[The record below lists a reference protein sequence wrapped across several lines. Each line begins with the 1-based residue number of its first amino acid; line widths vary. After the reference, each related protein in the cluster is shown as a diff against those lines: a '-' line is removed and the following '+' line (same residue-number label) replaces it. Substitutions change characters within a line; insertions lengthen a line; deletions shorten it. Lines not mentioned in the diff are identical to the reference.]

1 MRKEKKGKTEFV
13 KVQLEVNLKECWVMW
28 SCWLLLGIVTC
39 GCFTSNICLS
49 VHLFFP
55 PWPQASQFTWK
66 LGSYQYWTAW
76 CGAADGVSRQCFM
89 TETNEDV
96 PSHKGCRQWWLHAV
110 TEKKGFWSRKGD
122 EQELSS
128 VFFPSQ
134 RVAEW
139 RSYNTEI
146 LVSSSNFYLN
156 TVIK

>member
-1 MRKEKKGKTEFV
+1 MGKEKKGKAEFL

-39 GCFTSNICLS
+39 GYFTSNICLR

-55 PWPQASQFTWK
+55 PWPQS
-66 LGSYQYWTAW
+66 LGSHKYLALISTGLPDVAW
-76 CGAADGVSRQCFM
+76 QMEWADNALWQKQMKLCHLTKDGGNDGYMLLQ
-89 TETNEDV
+89 
-96 PSHKGCRQWWLHAV
+96 G
-110 TEKKGFWSRKGD
+110 KKGFWSRKGD

-146 LVSSSNFYLN
+146 LVSSSNFDLN